1 MANSNSAA
9 SNLVPDSTPVY
20 YVVPVIVG
28 GDVREPVIFFE
39 VADNNEW
46 TIIPPKELN
55 ALSQGGNS
63 DQVKLVQPSWEVI
76 MANTGLPPEILD
88 QNARLYA
95 AVART
100 VSGQQFLPS
109 VYAVGINL
117 SLTIDVAPGTTRAL
131 ILAFTRTVTD
141 TGLGAAADN
150 ELTSTNE
157 PEIKNGVGCPD

>member
-1 MANSNSAA
+1 
-9 SNLVPDSTPVY
+9 
-20 YVVPVIVG
+20 
-28 GDVREPVIFFE
+28 VREPVIFFE

-131 ILAFTRTVTD
+131 ILAFTRTVTG
-141 TGLGAAADN
+141 TGLGAVADN

-157 PEIKNGVGCPD
+157 PEIKNGVGRPD

>member
-9 SNLVPDSTPVY
+9 SNSVPDSTPVY

-55 ALSQGGNS
+55 AQSQGGNT
-63 DQVKLVQPSWEVI
+63 DQVRLVQPPWNVI
-76 MANTGLPPEILD
+76 TANTGLPLEILD
-88 QNARLYA
+88 QNAQLYA

-100 VSGQQFLPS
+100 VTGQQFLPS
-109 VYAVGINL
+109 VYAVGINP

-131 ILAFTRTVTD
+131 ILAFTRTVA
-141 TGLGAAADN
+141 GSGVGAVNDN

-157 PEIKNGVGCPD
+157 PEIKNGVGGPD

>member
-1 MANSNSAA
+1 MANTEAAA
-9 SNLVPDSTPVY
+9 SNSVPDSTPVY

-28 GDVREPVIFFE
+28 GDVQEPVVFFE

-46 TIIPPKELN
+46 TIVAPKELDARN
-55 ALSQGGNS
+55 NGGNT
-63 DQVKLVQPSWEVI
+63 DQVRLVQPTWPAIV
-76 MANTGLPPEILD
+76 ANSGLPAAILD
-88 QNARLYA
+88 QNAQLYA

-109 VYAVGINL
+109 VYSVGINP

-131 ILAFTRTVTD
+131 ILAFTRTVGGD
-141 TGLGAAADN
+141 GALADN

-157 PEIKNGVGCPD
+157 PEIKNGMGRPD